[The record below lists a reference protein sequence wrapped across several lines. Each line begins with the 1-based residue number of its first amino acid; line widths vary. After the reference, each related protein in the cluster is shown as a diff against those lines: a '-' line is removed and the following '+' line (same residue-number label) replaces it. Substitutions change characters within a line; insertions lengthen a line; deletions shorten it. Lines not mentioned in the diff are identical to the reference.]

1 VSSWSGGLQG
11 QVVVRNTGSSA
22 LNGWRTGWTL
32 PSGEAITNLWNGTLT
47 QSGQAVTVTNAS
59 YNAAVPAG
67 GTVTVGFTATT
78 TNSSNSPISV
88 SCS

>member
-1 VSSWSGGLQG
+1 M
-11 QVVVRNTGSSA
+11 VRNTGSSA
-22 LNGWRTGWTL
+22 LNGWSIGWAL
-32 PSGEAITNLWNGTLT
+32 PSGETITNLWNGTLS

-67 GTVTVGFTATT
+67 GTVTVGFTANT

-88 SCS
+88 SCT